1 MEIIKKILSV
11 IGIIALAFI
20 VLIMIADDDTTPT
33 QQPGNSV
40 IDEQADSDDSIDEDE
55 VDDDYY
61 VLDLEDGKKKGI
73 LKPQSILENQYAN
86 MNDQRMKSI
95 FTSIYNYDYNNEDV
109 YISYIP
115 NAEQTIRGI
124 IKEPYAVGSVF
135 NFGIEVTGGVA
146 SDTGRISGY
155 IQGDDSLG
163 IVYIDMS
170 YIGDEKLEIMDDDV
184 LIFDAIYAGL
194 DRYSDPTFIA
204 LNMAQ

>member
-1 MEIIKKILSV
+1 MEIIKKISSV

>member
-1 MEIIKKILSV
+1 MEIIKKISSV

-170 YIGDEKLEIMDDDV
+170 YIGDEKLEIMDGDV